1 VILAPKRSKVLRF
14 VKLVREARPASVICR
29 ESRLSDVRDVMV
41 AIMRSPLSITPV
53 VKERFRLSNFSKPEI
68 KMFKTKSKTYIG

>member
-1 VILAPKRSKVLRF
+1 
-14 VKLVREARPASVICR
+14 
-29 ESRLSDVRDVMV
+29 LSDVRDVMV

-68 KMFKTKSKTYIG
+68 KMFKTKSKTNIG